1 VRLQPAFHNRQIL
14 ALTLAVVLSASL
26 GYMPAEDRQP
36 EHRDFK
42 SCDGHEG
49 VSRGTNNWSGT
60 RYRFPTEFLRELL
73 AAGPA
78 ERERLLA
85 ERAERD
91 RRFHESFYGGAKSMS
106 EEEKRQKVEKRVQDS
121 QQFWHAK
128 IREYEALTPEQRE
141 QRITVTE
148 SMAMLREHLTPL
160 MRLPAAER
168 TERLARVPEADR
180 PLVER
185 RLNIWDSLPAGLQT
199 QVLEHN
205 SALHYFARLE
215 STPPELRPGYLDRL
229 PSHIRRK
236 LEEDIQRWQD
246 LPADQREVMQR
257 QFAALFKMPES
268 EKEKTLDFLP
278 EPERRKLEQALGQF
292 DQLPPD
298 QRRKCMDAYKT
309 YSNMSP
315 EQRQQFLINAERW
328 KNMSEEEKAVWRAM
342 AAKLPPLPPGMN
354 TPPPGMRM
362 PLPPVPPVPAAQPR
376 R

>member
-1 VRLQPAFHNRQIL
+1 VTLQRAFRKYQAL
-14 ALTLAVVLSASL
+14 AWALAASL
-26 GYMPAEDRQP
+26 VAGAGYLTAEERQT
-36 EHRDFK
+36 ERKEYRLRDG
-42 SCDGHEG
+42 SDSG
-49 VSRGTNNWSGT
+49 SRGTNSWSGS

-73 AAGPA
+73 AAAPA
-78 ERERLLA
+78 DRDKLLA

-91 RRFHESFYGGAKSMS
+91 RKFNESFYRSSKSMS
-106 EEEKRQKVEKRVQDS
+106 EEEKQQKVEKRVQDS
-121 QQFWHAK
+121 QQFWQAK

-141 QRITVTE
+141 QRIGITE
-148 SMAMLREHLTPL
+148 RMAMLREHLTPL
-160 MRLPAAER
+160 MKLPAVER

-185 RLNIWDSLPAGLQT
+185 RLNIWDSLPAGLQS

-236 LEEDIQRWQD
+236 LEEDIHRWQD

-354 TPPPGMRM
+354 TPPLPPGMKA
-362 PLPPVPPVPAAQPR
+362 PPAPPVPAAQPHR
-376 R
+376 